1 MLSSSQSPVAPPALV
16 ASHSS
21 PTVADTFIAEAT
33 PPTVIPEQ
41 QQQPY
46 ATVSI
51 DALNKADEPD
61 IRATVACN
69 LAKAYAAENRKTEA
83 GEMLA
88 IAARHMAHGYAVRH
102 GHDERQAYNRILQGM
117 SDVIKANN
125 TRTVAEPSAPT
136 GRMQ

>member
-1 MLSSSQSPVAPPALV
+1 MSQPDEFQLKTPDSVA
-16 ASHSS
+16 
-21 PTVADTFIAEAT
+21 ADAEA
-33 PPTVIPEQ
+33 VEIIRMWWAQ
-41 QQQPY
+41 G
-46 ATVSI
+46 
-51 DALNKADEPD
+51 EPVMAVKPAFD
-61 IRATVACN
+61 DP
-69 LAKAYAAENRKTEA
+69 AKF

-125 TRTVAEPSAPT
+125 TRTVAEPTGPI